1 MIWDILHILL
11 GIGVLAVMTFLML
24 LFAYLLD
31 QPAGGRE
38 VE

>member
-1 MIWDILHILL
+1 MIWDILSILL
-11 GIGVLAVMTFLML
+11 GIGALSVIIFMML